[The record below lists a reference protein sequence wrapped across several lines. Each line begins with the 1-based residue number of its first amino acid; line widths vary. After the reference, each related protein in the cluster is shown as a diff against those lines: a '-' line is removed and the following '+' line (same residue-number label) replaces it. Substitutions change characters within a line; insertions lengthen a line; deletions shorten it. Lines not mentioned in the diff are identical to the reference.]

1 MAAPAAVLNVLVTAN
16 TAQANAALAKTQ
28 AQLQATTASAQRAG
42 ASTATAGAAMN
53 KNIVR
58 GAGGVAAVLG
68 ASVMAAAK
76 FEDAFADVRKTVD
89 ASPAEFKRMET
100 GLRNMAKEIPI
111 GVNELSQ
118 LAGEAGALGVAAK
131 DIVGFTKVTAQLGTA
146 TDLSASDAANAL
158 ARLGNVLGQ
167 KTVKDFERMGAT
179 LVDLGNKGASTESE
193 ITEMALRI
201 SRSGGIVGLTAK
213 QVLGL
218 AASLSNVGIKA
229 EAGGTAVSRALLT
242 MNEAIKLG
250 GQELQTFAQV
260 AGLSTDRFAKLFAKD
275 APTALGLFA
284 EGLVKMN
291 EAGKPVVG
299 TLEKVG
305 LNEIRVRDALL
316 GLGQAQG
323 EVAKGQQIANE
334 AWKKNSAL
342 TEEANKRYATTAS
355 QFILLKNRIN
365 DVAIT
370 IGTALLPAVND
381 AMRDLGKFVGMGADI
396 GTAVG
401 GAAGKSNLLGTALQ
415 GVGKGLQR
423 VLNPVAAAKQ
433 SVSDLGKVFG
443 IGGDEAEE
451 MDRKI
456 DQIDLKRL
464 SAQFTHFKGQI
475 ESQTKA
481 IRQAGISNMQQMV
494 KGMGNTFP
502 ELLQKQ
508 KALTT
513 MLTSRWKEVREGG
526 VHETKV
532 MAAQMGVHWRNLR
545 DMLRGVADDLQ
556 LIVFN
561 TLKSLGV
568 DPKSISALVG
578 RTSLIQGKQKGDPG
592 GFQKGG
598 VIVPGS
604 GSGDKVRALLE
615 PGEVVL
621 NRQAV
626 KALGGAGMADSI
638 NKAIPR
644 FATGGV
650 VTGSV
655 IGGAGGARGVMVAGV
670 KADVGAANALIKRA
684 KASGGAGGPTSWE
697 TFDALAK
704 KMGLSISST
713 FRPGDSD
720 SFHGQSV
727 GGGRARATDY
737 SGPIYGSRTGPMAN
751 FTRALMPRVRQLE
764 ELFYDPLGG
773 WDKGVSI
780 GAIGGHD
787 DHVHVAFAK
796 GGIVPAMAHGKRWIK
811 GARHGTYNVD
821 QAATLAW
828 QVGASE
834 AAAKALSSK
843 VMSESSGRSRAIGHD
858 PGGTTGYGL
867 WQITSGYQ
875 NALINKMG
883 GPGGILIPPNNASA
897 ANSIYQSSGLGA
909 WYGAT
914 GAAGRILKDAVG
926 TAGSKPKPLTKG
938 KQKSAAWSITLPAKL
953 QAQIDKLLADADLF
967 QEFGDR
973 SASLGVSVAGK
984 DEVGWLMA
992 QLQTLAAYRNAL
1004 INAIEWLNNIIAKYQ
1019 AAIAKAKDQ
1028 IAKLRQGKMTKEKA
1042 ARIKDLQGNI
1052 TKWTQRR
1059 NATMDVLIGD
1069 GGASS
1074 KLSELQ
1080 GVVTGGMGMTKGL
1093 DLASAGMLGVFG
1105 GRIADVQGA
1114 LKSARE
1120 ATGDAATTTESATGK
1135 DDSAMIALLQEQ
1147 ASNLAKQLFVSEQSF
1162 KVLSQYSG
1170 LPYVGSFAE
1179 GGMVP
1184 GSGPKLATVHGGEMI
1199 GQPSPIVILV
1209 QDGAVRADR
1218 IRAISGRQA
1227 EQMARRAGKGRVPGR
1242 AGAIG

>member
-28 AQLQATTASAQRAG
+28 AQLQATAATAQK
-42 ASTATAGAAMN
+42 STAATGAAMN
-53 KNIVR
+53 KNLVR
-58 GAGGVAAVLG
+58 AAGGVTAVLAG
-68 ASVMAAAK
+68 SVLAAAK

-89 ASPAEFKRMET
+89 ASEAQFKRMEQ
-100 GLRNMAKEIPI
+100 GLRDLAQEIP
-111 GVNELSQ
+111 VSVTSLAE
-118 LAGEAGALGVAAK
+118 LAGQAGALGIAAK
-131 DIVGFTKVTAQLGTA
+131 DLVGFTKVAAMLGTA
-146 TDLSASDAANAL
+146 TDLAAEDAANAL

-260 AGLSTDRFAKLFAKD
+260 AGLSTERFAKLFATD
-275 APTALGLFA
+275 APTALGRFA
-284 EGLVKMN
+284 EGLVAMN

-323 EVAKGQQIANE
+323 EVTKGQRIANE
-334 AWKKNSAL
+334 AWGKNTAL
-342 TEEANKRYATTAS
+342 TEEANKRYKTTAS
-355 QFILLKNRIN
+355 QFQILKNRIM
-365 DVAIT
+365 DVGIT
-370 IGTALLPAVND
+370 IGSELLPAVNQSMKQF
-381 AMRDLGKFVGMGADI
+381 AQLVTTIGNVFNWFKRVGNQGGVLGTIVKAVGMSLKQVAEGPVPLLVKSFRLVSQLLDKLGDAFRTVKT
-396 GTAVG
+396 TAVSSFNAIKG
-401 GAAGKSNLLGTALQ
+401 PVVSAGKAVVTVLAKIVRVVASVINAFNDLKSAPGNILEE
-415 GVGKGLQR
+415 GVSK
-423 VLNPVAAAKQ
+423 LNPA
-433 SVSDLGKVFG
+433 
-443 IGGDEAEE
+443 
-451 MDRKI
+451 
-456 DQIDLKRL
+456 
-464 SAQFTHFKGQI
+464 
-475 ESQTKA
+475 
-481 IRQAGISNMQQMV
+481 
-494 KGMGNTFP
+494 
-502 ELLQKQ
+502 
-508 KALTT
+508 
-513 MLTSRWKEVREGG
+513 
-526 VHETKV
+526 
-532 MAAQMGVHWRNLR
+532 NL
-545 DMLRGVADDLQ
+545 
-556 LIVFN
+556 FN
-561 TLKSLGV
+561 GL
-568 DPKSISALVG
+568 
-578 RTSLIQGKQKGDPG
+578 
-592 GFQKGG
+592 QKGG
-598 VIVPGS
+598 RIVG
-604 GSGDKVRALLE
+604 GRGTGDKVPALLE
-615 PGEVVL
+615 PGEVVW
-621 NRQAV
+621 NRNAV
-626 KALGGAGMADSI
+626 AALGGPQRA
-638 NKAIPR
+638 NKMNRMVPR
-644 FATGGV
+644 FAGGGV
-650 VTGSV
+650 V
-655 IGGAGGARGVMVAGV
+655 GGGVMQAG
-670 KADVGAANALIKRA
+670 KAGITAASDAGIALLKAMKKRGIGV
-684 KASGGAGGPTSWE
+684 SGPNSWG

-1135 DDSAMIALLQEQ
+1135 DDSAMIALLKQQ
-1147 ASNLAKQLFVSEQSF
+1147 ADNLAKQLFVSEQSF
-1162 KVLSQYSG
+1162 KVLAG
-1170 LPYVGSFAE
+1170 TPYVGSFAQ
-1179 GGMVP
+1179 GGVVP
-1184 GSGPKLATVHGGEMI
+1184 GSGPKLATVHGGEVI

-1209 QDGAVRADR
+1209 QDGAVNADR

-1227 EQMARRAGKGRVPGR
+1227 EQMARRAGRGRIPGR
-1242 AGAIG
+1242 AGSMG